1 LHYYSTCSFLETFLL
16 ISVLSY
22 CLNLNANSLTAVCK
36 VAAKF
41 FLVVRSNNNNKVLV
55 AELPLDLLNKIVD
68 SRDKCSFKLVR
79 KAGDLMPFRVL
90 ADCVQSVL
98 VAVVALFSLRY

>member
-1 LHYYSTCSFLETFLL
+1 LYYYSTYSFLETFLL
-16 ISVLSY
+16 ISILSY

-41 FLVVRSNNNNKVLV
+41 FLIIRLNNNNKVLI
-55 AELPLDLLNKIVD
+55 AKLLLDLLNKIKD

-79 KAGDLMPFRVL
+79 KVEDLILFRVL

-98 VAVVALFSLRY
+98 IAVIVLFFLRY